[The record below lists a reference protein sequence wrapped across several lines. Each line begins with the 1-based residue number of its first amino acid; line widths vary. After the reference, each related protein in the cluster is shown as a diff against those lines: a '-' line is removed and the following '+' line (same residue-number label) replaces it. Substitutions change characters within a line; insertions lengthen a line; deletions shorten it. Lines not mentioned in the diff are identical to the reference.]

1 MSSRIVIGG
10 EAPPWA
16 GDLEGQLN
24 RAFAT
29 RIVPTF
35 AVSKLPPAKPAGQII
50 YVPDETGGAVLAFSD
65 GSVWRR
71 STDRAQV
78 A

>member
-1 MSSRIVIGG
+1 MSQRIVIGG

-16 GDLEGQLN
+16 GDLEIQLN
-24 RAFAT
+24 RAFAN
-29 RIVPTF
+29 RAVPTY

-78 A
+78 S